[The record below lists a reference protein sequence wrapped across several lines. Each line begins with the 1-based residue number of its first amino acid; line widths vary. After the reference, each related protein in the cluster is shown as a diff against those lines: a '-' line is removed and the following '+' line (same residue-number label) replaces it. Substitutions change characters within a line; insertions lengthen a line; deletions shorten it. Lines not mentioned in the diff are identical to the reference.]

1 MVSES
6 IIILIQNKSRDIHKV
21 NISISQT
28 DLSVWHA
35 VGNQLRSL
43 RQRRQG
49 KGLVPVL
56 TRLKFA
62 F

>member
-6 IIILIQNKSRDIHKV
+6 IIILIQNKSRGIQKV

-49 KGLVPVL
+49 KGLVPAL

-62 F
+62 S